1 MSKAIVLGAGISGI
15 AAAKLLIKNDVEVLL
30 FDNNPKIS
38 VDKIKKSI
46 YGKVKIQVL
55 LENVSDEELNKVN
68 LCVISPGF
76 PKNNSVYLRVIKNR
90 IPVISELELGFLY
103 GKGEVCAITGSN
115 GKTTTVELT
124 GSIMRKKFGENVEV
138 VGNIGTAYC
147 ERVFVNGNKEKEYVV
162 ECSSFQ
168 LEDVV
173 KFRPKV
179 ATILN
184 LSPDHLDRYDNYT
197 DYINAKL
204 NIAINMTDKDVLVLN
219 YEDQILRELVLQK
232 SMFKCKVVFFSSK
245 RMLTEGFYIYDDAIF
260 YKDNT
265 KTIKLLNVNELKLI
279 GNHNYENVMAAM
291 AIAYYMGVSFVD
303 IVDACKEF
311 IGLEHRIEFV
321 REKNGVKYYNDSKAT
336 NPDAAI
342 KAIDAM
348 KGKILLI
355 AGGRDKGIDYGDFI
369 MKVKEKV
376 RYLILIGE
384 AKKKIAVKARGL
396 NYNSLIFAD
405 SLDEAVDIANS
416 YSNIGDNVLLSPAC
430 SSFDMFKSYEDRGE
444 KFKEKV
450 MSLK

>member
-15 AAAKLLIKNDVEVLL
+15 AASKLLIKNEIEVLL
-30 FDNNPKIS
+30 FDNNPEIS

-46 YGKVKIQVL
+46 YGKVKFKVL
-55 LENVSDEELNKVN
+55 LETIDDEDLKDVN

-76 PKNNSVYLRVIKNR
+76 PKTNTEYQKIIKKR
-90 IPVISELELGFLY
+90 IPVISELELGYLY
-103 GKGEVCAITGSN
+103 GKGDMCAITGSN

-124 GSIMRKKFGENVEV
+124 GKIMKKKYGDDVEV
-138 VGNIGTAYC
+138 VGNVGTAIC
-147 ERVFVNGNKEKEYVV
+147 ERVLANGNKKKKYVI

-168 LEDVV
+168 LEDIV
-173 KFRPKV
+173 KFKPHI

-184 LSPDHLDRYDNYT
+184 FSPDHLDRYENFV

-204 NIAINMTDKDVLVLN
+204 NIAINMDSNDILILN
-219 YEDQILRELVLQK
+219 YEDQILRDLVLQRN
-232 SMFKCKVVFFSSK
+232 MFKSKVVFFSSK
-245 RMLTEGFYIYDDAIF
+245 RTLTEGFYLYDDSIF
-260 YKDNT
+260 YKDKT
-265 KTIKLLNVNELKLI
+265 KTIKLVNTNELKLI
-279 GNHNYENVMAAM
+279 GCHNYENVMAAM
-291 AIAYYMGVSFVD
+291 AISYYMGVSFVD

-311 IGLEHRIEFV
+311 TGLEHRIEFV
-321 REKNGVKYYNDSKAT
+321 REKNGVRYYNDSKGT

-348 KGKILLI
+348 KGKTILI

-384 AKKKIAVKARGL
+384 AKKKIAYKAKSL
-396 NYNSLIFAD
+396 NYNSVIFAD
-405 SLDEAVDIANS
+405 TLEEAVDIANS
-416 YSNIGDNVLLSPAC
+416 YSNAGDNILLSPAC
-430 SSFDMFKSYEDRGE
+430 SSFDMFKSYKERGE

>member
-1 MSKAIVLGAGISGI
+1 MSKTIVLGAGLSGV
-15 AAAKLLIKNDVEVLL
+15 AASKLLIKNDIEVLL

-46 YGKVKIQVL
+46 YGKVKIKIM
-55 LENVSDEELNKVN
+55 LEDISDEDLNQVN
-68 LCVISPGF
+68 LCVVSPGF
-76 PKNNSVYLRVIKNR
+76 PKTNLVYQKVIKKK

-124 GSIMRKKFGENVEV
+124 GTIMNKKYGDEVDV
-138 VGNIGTAYC
+138 VGNIGTPYC
-147 ERVFVNGNKEKEYVV
+147 ERVLINNKEMKYVV

-168 LEDVV
+168 LEDIV
-173 KFRPKV
+173 KFKPKV
-179 ATILN
+179 AAILN
-184 LSPDHLDRYDNYT
+184 FSPDHLDRYASFV

-204 NIAINMTDKDVLVLN
+204 NIAINMDSKDVLILN
-219 YEDQILRELVLQK
+219 YEDQVLRDLVLQK
-232 SMFKCKVVFFSSK
+232 NIFNCKTIFFSSK
-245 RMLTEGFYIYDDAIF
+245 RTLTEGFYLYDDAIF
-260 YKDNT
+260 YKDKS
-265 KTIKLLNVNELKLI
+265 KTIKLLNTNELKLI

-291 AIAYYMGVSFVD
+291 GISYFMGVSFVD

-311 IGLEHRIEFV
+311 SGLEHRVEFV
-321 REKNGVKYYNDSKAT
+321 REKNGVKYYNDSKGT

-355 AGGRDKGIDYGDFI
+355 AGGRDKGVDYGDFI

-384 AKKKIAVKARGL
+384 AKKKIAHKARDL
-396 NYNSLIFAD
+396 NYNSVIFAD
-405 SLDEAVDIANS
+405 TLDEAVDIANS
-416 YSNIGDNVLLSPAC
+416 YSNVGDNVLLSPAC
-430 SSFDMFKSYEDRGE
+430 SSFDMFKSYEERGE

>member
-1 MSKAIVLGAGISGI
+1 MSKAIVLGAGLSGV
-15 AAAKLLIKNDVEVLL
+15 AASKLLIKNDIEVLL
-30 FDNNPKIS
+30 FDNNPKVS
-38 VDKIKKSI
+38 VDRIKKNL
-46 YGKVKIQVL
+46 YGKVKLKVV
-55 LENVSDEELNKVN
+55 LENVSDEDLNQIN

-76 PKNNSVYLRVIKNR
+76 PKTNSVYLKVVKKK
-90 IPVISELELGFLY
+90 IPVISELELAYLY
-103 GKGEVCAITGSN
+103 GKGQICAITGSN

-124 GSIMRKKFGENVEV
+124 GSIMKKKYGENVDV
-138 VGNIGTAYC
+138 VGNIGIPYC
-147 ERVFVNGNKEKEYVV
+147 ERVFSNEREMKYVV

-168 LEDVV
+168 LEDIV
-173 KFRPKV
+173 KFKPNV
-179 ATILN
+179 AAILN
-184 LSPDHLDRYDNYT
+184 FSPDHLDRYGSYV

-204 NIAINMTDKDVLVLN
+204 NIAVNMDSKDVLVLN
-219 YEDQILRELVLQK
+219 YEDQVLRELVLQK
-232 SMFKCKVVFFSSK
+232 NMFNCKVVFFSSK
-245 RMLTEGFYIYDDAIF
+245 RTLTEGFYLYNDAIF
-260 YKDNT
+260 YKDKT
-265 KTIKLLNVNELKLI
+265 KTIKLLNVSELKLI

-291 AIAYYMGVSFVD
+291 AMGYFMGVSFVE

-311 IGLEHRIEFV
+311 AGLEHRVEFV
-321 REKNGVKYYNDSKAT
+321 REKNGVKYYNDSKGT

-355 AGGRDKGIDYGDFI
+355 AGGRDKGVDYGDFI

-384 AKKKIAVKARGL
+384 AKKKIAHKARDL
-396 NYNSLIFAD
+396 NYNSVIFAD
-405 SLDEAVDIANS
+405 TLDEAVDIANS
-416 YSNIGDNVLLSPAC
+416 YSNVGDNVLLSPAC

>member
-1 MSKAIVLGAGISGI
+1 MAKAIVLGAGISGI
-15 AAAKLLIKNDVEVLL
+15 AASKLLIKNDIEVLL

-46 YGKVKIQVL
+46 YGKVKIKIL
-55 LENVSDEELNKVN
+55 LEKVSDEDIHDVN

-76 PKNNSVYLRVIKNR
+76 PKTNSVYLKVLKKK
-90 IPVISELELGFLY
+90 IPIISELELGYLY

-115 GKTTTVELT
+115 GKTTTTELT
-124 GSIMRKKFGENVEV
+124 GCIMRKKYGESVNV
-138 VGNIGTAYC
+138 VGNVGIPYC
-147 ERVFVNGNKEKEYVV
+147 EKVFANEDKEMEYVI

-168 LEDVV
+168 LEDIV
-173 KFRPKV
+173 KFKPKV
-179 ATILN
+179 AAILN
-184 LSPDHLDRYDNYT
+184 FSPDHLDRYDNYT

-204 NIAINMTDKDVLVLN
+204 NIAINMDDKDVLVIN
-219 YEDQILRELVLQK
+219 YEDQILRDLALQK
-232 SMFKCKVVFFSSK
+232 NLFKCKVIFFSSK
-245 RMLTEGFYIYDDAIF
+245 RTLTEGFYLYDDAIF
-260 YKDNT
+260 YKDKT
-265 KTIKLLNVNELKLI
+265 KTIKLVNVDELKLF
-279 GNHNYENVMAAM
+279 GNHNYENVMASM
-291 AIAYYMGVSFVD
+291 AIGYYMGVSFVD

-311 IGLEHRIEFV
+311 SGLEHRIEFV
-321 REKNGVKYYNDSKAT
+321 REKNGVKYFNDSKAT

-376 RYLILIGE
+376 RYMILIGE
-384 AKKKIAVKARGL
+384 AKKKIAVKARSL

-405 SLDEAVDIANS
+405 TLDEAVDIANS
-416 YSNIGDNVLLSPAC
+416 YSNVGDNVLLSPAC

-450 MSLK
+450 MSIK